1 MKKYIMA
8 IGIALA
14 MVGSSANAG
23 GVSSTYSYI
32 GGHGKVNWR
41 NTFDHYNYVARDWN
55 GDGRT
60 DVLSLTSVYSSG
72 GGAVA
77 PHAFIS
83 NGNGSYRVQNVGGV
97 IHLSLIHI

>member
-1 MKKYIMA
+1 MKKYCMA

-23 GVSSTYSYI
+23 GLSSSYSYI

-41 NTFDHYNYVARDWN
+41 NSYAHFNYIARDWN

-60 DVLSLTSVYSSG
+60 EVL
-72 GGAVA
+72 
-77 PHAFIS
+77 I
-83 NGNGSYRVQNVGGV
+83 
-97 IHLSLIHI
+97 LSQV